1 MTVQHVYEGSGSPNG
16 VVVAPVGSHYT
27 DLDTEEPWLCVW
39 SDGTD
44 SSWMRLADNLDVR
57 VVISG
62 AWNVGA
68 PTNREAIVS
77 AGTELQ
83 FTSQPGSVWAN
94 VELTNDRTYTAA
106 APCFVR
112 LRVAGGGDGLVAIIT
127 PLTEHFPPA

>member
-39 SDGTD
+39 SAGTN
-44 SSWMRLADNLDVR
+44 SSWMRLAANLDVP
-57 VVISG
+57 VFSG
-62 AWNVGA
+62 AWNVGE
-68 PTNREAIVS
+68 PTNYEAIVS

-112 LRVAGGGDGLVAIIT
+112 LRVAGGGDDQVAIIT
-127 PLTEHFPPA
+127 PLNEHTPPA

>member
-39 SDGTD
+39 SAGTN
-44 SSWMRLADNLDVR
+44 SSWMRLAANPDVP
-57 VVISG
+57 VIG
-62 AWNVGA
+62 WAWNVGA
-68 PTNREAIVS
+68 PTNFEGIVS
-77 AGTELQ
+77 AGTVLQ

-112 LRVAGGGDGLVAIIT
+112 LRVVEGGDGLVAIIT
-127 PLTEHFPPA
+127 PLNEHFPPA